1 MDENTISFISMC
13 FRAACAGAKPSPAVR
28 DGLQAILDRMDEA
41 ERAGSI
47 AAIIKIMLG

>member
-1 MDENTISFISMC
+1 MTKNEISYAAGL
-13 FRAACAGAKPSPAVR
+13 FRAACSGSKLTEPDRAALR
-28 DGLQAILDRMDEA
+28 AILDRMDEA

>member
-1 MDENTISFISMC
+1 MTTTETAYIADL
-13 FRAACAGAKPSPAVR
+13 FRSACAGAKPSPAVR
-28 DGLQAILDRMDEA
+28 DGLQAIVDRMDEA